1 MMKIKYINL
10 FKHIFYYIFI
20 FIYIHHDYYIF

>member
-10 FKHIFYYIFI
+10 FKYIFYYIFI